1 MIIGFSG
8 YARAGKS
15 ESALALQELGW
26 GVTAFADKLR
36 EFLYTLNPLVQPGT
50 QAAFGTHYRPGRLKN
65 IIDTYG
71 WDGYK
76 KTPYNDEIRRLIQTL
91 GTDCGRDLLGENVW
105 VNATINKIRLDS
117 SRKNWVI
124 QDVRFP
130 NEAKA
135 IQILGGKI
143 IRVNREGVGP
153 VNDHPSETALDDWD
167 FDAIITNT
175 TLEKLH
181 RKARAFDVWAD

>member
-15 ESALALQELGW
+15 ESALALKELGW

-36 EFLYTLNPLVQPGT
+36 EFLYTLNPMVLPKYER
-50 QAAFGTHYRPGRLKN
+50 AFEAFFAPASLQKV
-65 IIDTYG
+65 IDTYG

-76 KTPYNDEIRRLIQTL
+76 DTPYNPEIRRLIQTL
-91 GTDCGRDLLGENVW
+91 GTDCGRGLLGENVW
-105 VNATINKIRLDS
+105 VNATINRIKVDS

-135 IQILGGKI
+135 IQILGGRI

-175 TLEKLH
+175 TLDKLW
-181 RKARAFDVWAD
+181 RKAQAFDIWAD